1 LDNEIVALAFRAPE
15 NVRRSPLLPLGIVEN
30 SNPILSRIPTDR
42 GYVGKDGK
50 VAHILRRFFAE
61 ATFKI
66 DYYNSEGLP
75 HFLSPLDTMLR
86 RVSSGLGILGLHKY
100 LPYRHWFRREL
111 AGYLNDVFED
121 VRTRQSPVWN
131 SDFVN
136 HLASDHIA
144 GRKNYVREINA
155 VLTLHAVERLLI
167 QN

>member
-1 LDNEIVALAFRAPE
+1 MVGQCALEKQKIHITNAP
-15 NVRRSPLLPLGIVEN
+15 P
-30 SNPILSRIPTDR
+30 
-42 GYVGKDGK
+42 GY
-50 VAHILRRFFAE
+50 I
-61 ATFKI
+61 
-66 DYYNSEGLP
+66 
-75 HFLSPLDTMLR
+75 